1 MINPWCELAYT
12 KPFVLPQDM
21 SMIQA
26 FNAENLDRPDYVIR
40 TDLLPE
46 PFFGNVDAP
55 VYVLILNPGYSAD
68 DDPWHAREDF
78 TSAIRSAWNHSPLEF
93 PLYYLDPRFAD
104 SPGAKWF
111 AKKTRHLVADCG
123 FYAVAN
129 RLFFAELFPYHST
142 RYRPIPKKI
151 SASGLVPSFTYTA
164 FLVKR
169 AIEQK
174 KLIVIM
180 RAGKAWAT
188 QVPEL
193 TGYDR
198 VIQLNSSQNV
208 SLSPGNMKRYAE
220 LRDLIREV

>member
-1 MINPWCELAYT
+1 
-12 KPFVLPQDM
+12 
-21 SMIQA
+21 MIQA
-26 FNAENLDRPDYVIR
+26 FNSQNLDRPDYVIR

-55 VYVLILNPGYSAD
+55 VYVLILNPGYSAE

-78 TSAIRSAWNHSPLEF
+78 TSAIRSAWNHRPLEF
-93 PLYYLDPRFAD
+93 PLYYLDPRFSD

-111 AKKTRHLVADCG
+111 AKKTRQLVIDCG
-123 FYAVAN
+123 LHAVAN

-151 SASGLVPSFTYTA
+151 SASGLVPSFAYTA

-180 RAGKAWAT
+180 RAGKAWAA

-193 TGYDR
+193 AGYDR
-198 VIQLNSSQNV
+198 VIRLNSSQNV
-208 SLSPGNMKRYAE
+208 SLSPGNMNRYSE
-220 LRDLIREV
+220 LRDLLREG